1 MQERSHIILMIFLIV
16 VIFLILLLIGFIITI
31 LFLHQKKQRRFAK
44 ELETIKMNYDKELFK
59 AQLEMQEE
67 TLQYISREIHDNV
80 GQFLSLA
87 KLNLNT
93 LDLEDRELT
102 TELINHSAELLTK
115 ALDDLRDLS
124 KSLSSDLIKN
134 GGLQKAIELQ
144 VSQLQKTGKF
154 RVVFDIRGSYQ
165 YLNEQR
171 EIILFRILQEAVNN
185 IVRHSCAREIII
197 LLCCIEDNVKM
208 YIQDNGKG
216 FDTGFLNN
224 GKNNVAGGINNM
236 QKRAKLINAD
246 LDIESN
252 PGKGTRITVTTPL

>member
-1 MQERSHIILMIFLIV
+1 MQDKSHMLIILFLVV
-16 VIFLILLLIGFIITI
+16 VIFLVLVLLGFIITI
-31 LFLHQKKQRRFAK
+31 LFLHQRKRRRFAK
-44 ELETIKMNYDKELFK
+44 ELEKIKANYEKELFK

-67 TLQYISREIHDNV
+67 TFQYISREIHDNV

-93 LDLEDRELT
+93 LDFEDIDLT
-102 TELINHSAELLTK
+102 LELINHSSDLLTR
-115 ALDDLRDLS
+115 ALEDLRDLS
-124 KSLSSDLIKN
+124 KSLSSDIIKN

-154 RVVFDIRGSYQ
+154 RVIYDIKGNYQ
-165 YLNEQR
+165 FLNEQN

-185 IVRHSCAREIII
+185 IIRHSCAREIII
-197 LLCCIEDNVKM
+197 LLSCIENNVKM

-216 FDTGFLNN
+216 FDIDFLSNR
-224 GKNNVAGGINNM
+224 KNHPAGGINNM
-236 QKRAKLINAD
+236 QKRARLINAD
-246 LDIESN
+246 LDIKSD

>member
-1 MQERSHIILMIFLIV
+1 MQERGHILVMIFLIV
-16 VIFLILLLIGFIITI
+16 VVFLIFLLTGFIITI
-31 LFLHQKKQRRFAK
+31 LFLHQRKQRRFTK
-44 ELETIKMNYDKELFK
+44 ELETIRMNYDKELFK
-59 AQLEMQEE
+59 AQLEIQEE
-67 TLQYISREIHDNV
+67 TLQYISCEIHDNV

-93 LDLEDRELT
+93 LDFEDRELT
-102 TELINHSAELLTK
+102 TELVNHSADLLTK

-144 VSQLQKTGKF
+144 VNQLQKTGKF
-154 RVVFDIRGSYQ
+154 RVIFDIKGSYQ
-165 YLNEQR
+165 YLNEQS

-185 IVRHSCAREIII
+185 IIRHSCACEIII
-197 LLCCIEDNVKM
+197 LLYCIENHVKM

-216 FDTGFLNN
+216 FDTNFLQN
-224 GKNNVAGGINNM
+224 GKTNFTGGINNM

-252 PGKGTRITVTTPL
+252 PGGGTKITVTTPL